1 MFRTK
6 LYADP
11 GGIFVHDL
19 IACAAE
25 RFGELTAI
33 VDTSCQP
40 ARRISFAEYANLV
53 ARLARGFVSA
63 NVKPGDVIAIFLP
76 NSWEFCAAYHAA
88 TRTGA
93 IPTLINPSY
102 RERELRYQ
110 LEASGA
116 SLLISDGAQ
125 LSGVDLS
132 GLPTLRKVYVT
143 RSHAPGAEP
152 FDLLFAPSSHP
163 LPDLDS
169 DTRSTL
175 AALPFSS
182 GTTGLPKGVMLTHS
196 NLVSNVYQLL
206 GPNGGPHAPHD
217 RVLCF
222 LPLYHIYGL
231 NVALNPAFVFGMTL
245 VLMPRFDLARALH
258 WIRCE
263 EITFLPC
270 VPPVLNAFVQ
280 AAEKGEFPRDHKV
293 RFAKSGAAPLP
304 AELARLFTE
313 KTGIPIVQ
321 GYGMT
326 EASPVTHLGVL
337 AGPLAKPDC
346 IGLPVAQTDCR
357 VIDLQTGNETD
368 GPGELVM
375 RGPQFMLG
383 YWNSPEATADVL
395 RDGWYWSGDIVTR
408 DEVGRYSIVDRRKE
422 MIKYKGFSVAPAEVE
437 AVLMEHPAVRDCGV
451 VGRPDREAGEIPCA
465 FIVLREGYPETEKQ
479 GRDICGFV
487 GERLTSYKQPRVL
500 RFVTA
505 VPRNPSGKIL
515 RRKLREQL
523 ES

>member
-1 MFRTK
+1 MLRTK

-11 GGIFVHDL
+11 AGVFVHDL
-19 IACAAE
+19 VRCAAE
-25 RFGELTAI
+25 RFGVRTAI
-33 VDTSCQP
+33 VDTSCSP
-40 ARRISFAEYANLV
+40 ARRLTFAEYADLV
-53 ARLARGFVSA
+53 ERLGCAFVA
-63 NVKPGDVIAIFLP
+63 FEVKPGDVIAVFLP
-76 NSWEFCAAYHAA
+76 NSWEFCTAYHAA
-88 TRTGA
+88 TRVGA

-116 SLLISDGAQ
+116 SVLISDGPLLA
-125 LSGVDLS
+125 GMDLS
-132 GLPTLRKVYVT
+132 GLPNLRTVYVT
-143 RSHAPGAEP
+143 RSSANGAEA
-152 FDLLFAPSSHP
+152 FDSLLSSHAHP
-163 LPDLDS
+163 LPHLD
-169 DTRSTL
+169 TATHSTV

-196 NLVSNVYQLL
+196 NLVSNVYQTL
-206 GPNGGPHAPHD
+206 GPDAGPQALHD

-231 NVALNPAFVFGMTL
+231 NVVLNPAFVLGMTL
-245 VLMPRFDLARALH
+245 VLMPRFDVRRAADL
-258 WIRCE
+258 IGSE
-263 EITFLPC
+263 EITFMPC

-280 AAEKGEFPRDHKV
+280 AAEKGEFPHAHKV
-293 RFAKSGAAPLP
+293 RCVKSGAAPLP
-304 AELARLFTE
+304 AELARLFTAQ
-313 KTGIPIVQ
+313 TGIPILQ

-337 AGPLAKPDC
+337 AGPLAKPDS

-357 VIDLQTGNETD
+357 IIDVQTGAETD

-408 DEVGRYSIVDRRKE
+408 DEMGRYTIVDRRKE
-422 MIKYKGFSVAPAEVE
+422 MIKYKGFPVAPAEVE
-437 AVLMEHPAVRDCGV
+437 SVLMEHPAVRDCGV
-451 VGRPDREAGEIPCA
+451 VGRADAEAGEIPCA
-465 FIVLREGYPETEKQ
+465 FIVLREGYPQTEAMQ
-479 GRDICGFV
+479 REICGFV
-487 GERLTSYKQPRVL
+487 GERLTSYKQPRDL
-500 RFVTA
+500 RFVTV

>member
-11 GGIFVHDL
+11 AGVFVHDL
-19 IACAAE
+19 VSCAAQ
-25 RFGELTAI
+25 RFGERTAI
-33 VDTSCQP
+33 VDTSCSP
-40 ARRISFAEYANLV
+40 ARRISFSEYADV
-53 ARLARGFVSA
+53 VERLASGFVGA
-63 NVKPGDVIAIFLP
+63 GVKPGDVIAVFIP
-76 NSWEFCAAYHAA
+76 NCWEFCVAYHAA
-88 TRTGA
+88 TRIGA

-116 SLLISDGAQ
+116 SLLISDGPLLA
-125 LSGVDLS
+125 GIDLG
-132 GLPTLRKVYVT
+132 GLPNLRGVYVT
-143 RSHAPGAEP
+143 RSHAIGAEA
-152 FDLLFAPSSHP
+152 FDSLLASKSLSLPS
-163 LPDLDS
+163 PDN
-169 DTRSTL
+169 DTRL
-175 AALPFSS
+175 AIAALPFSS

-206 GPNGGPHAPHD
+206 GPDTGPYALHD

-231 NVALNPAFVFGMTL
+231 NVALNPAFVLGMTL
-245 VLMPRFDLARALH
+245 VLMPRFDVRRAVDL
-258 WIRCE
+258 IRSE
-263 EITFLPC
+263 EITFMPC

-280 AAEKGEFPRDHKV
+280 AAENGEFPLDHKV
-293 RFAKSGAAPLP
+293 RCVKSGAAPLP
-304 AELARLFTE
+304 AELARMFTAQ
-313 KTGIPIVQ
+313 TGIPIVQ

-326 EASPVTHLGVL
+326 EASPVTHVGLI
-337 AGPLAKPDC
+337 AGRPAKPDS
-346 IGLPVAQTDCR
+346 IGLPVAKTDCR
-357 VIDLQTGNETD
+357 IVDLQSGAETD

-395 RDGWYWSGDIVTR
+395 RDGWYWSGDIVSR
-408 DEVGRYSIVDRRKE
+408 DELGHYSVVDRRKE
-422 MIKYKGFSVAPAEVE
+422 MIKYKGFPVAPAEVE
-437 AVLMEHPAVRDCGV
+437 SVLMEHPAVRDCGV
-451 VGRPDREAGEIPCA
+451 VGRADPEAGEVPCA
-465 FIVLREGYPETEKQ
+465 FIVLREGFPETEAMQ
-479 GRDICGFV
+479 RDISGFV
-487 GERLTSYKQPRVL
+487 GERLTSYKQPRDL
-500 RFVTA
+500 RFVSV